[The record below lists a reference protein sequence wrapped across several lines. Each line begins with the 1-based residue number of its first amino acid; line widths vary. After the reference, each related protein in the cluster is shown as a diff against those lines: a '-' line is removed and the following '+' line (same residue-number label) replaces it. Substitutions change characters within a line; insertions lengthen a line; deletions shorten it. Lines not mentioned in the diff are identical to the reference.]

1 MENTLIKELKIKNF
15 LMKEQNLI
23 LDKSYSF
30 GLRIVKLYMYLRK
43 QKIERELII
52 QLLKSGT
59 SVGANVEEVIG
70 GQSSSDFIHKISI
83 AYKVARETSYWL
95 RLLND
100 SEILENKISLSFLK
114 DIEELKKSFQ
124 QYLKQPN

>member
-59 SVGANVEEVIG
+59 SVGANVEEAIS
-70 GQSSSDFIHKISI
+70 GQSRSDFIHKISI

>member
-1 MENTLIKELKIKNF
+1 
-15 LMKEQNLI
+15 MKEQNLI
-23 LDKSYSF
+23 LDKSYFF

-52 QLLKSGT
+52 HLLKSGT
-59 SVGANVEEVIG
+59 SVGANVEEAIG
-70 GQSSSDFIHKISI
+70 GQSRSDFIHKISI

-114 DIEELKKSFQ
+114 DIEELKKILSAI
-124 QYLKQPN
+124 LKTTKLKSTKILNS

>member
-59 SVGANVEEVIG
+59 SVGANVEEAIG
-70 GQSSSDFIHKISI
+70 GQSRSDFIHKISI

-100 SEILENKISLSFLK
+100 SEILEKKIHFLS
-114 DIEELKKSFQ
+114 
-124 QYLKQPN
+124 

>member
-1 MENTLIKELKIKNF
+1 
-15 LMKEQNLI
+15 MKEQNLI

-52 QLLKSGT
+52 HLLKSGT
-59 SVGANVEEVIG
+59 SVGANVEEAIG
-70 GQSSSDFIHKISI
+70 GQSRSDFIHKISI

>member
-43 QKIERELII
+43 QKIEREL
-52 QLLKSGT
+52 
-59 SVGANVEEVIG
+59 
-70 GQSSSDFIHKISI
+70 
-83 AYKVARETSYWL
+83 KVAKEAAEAANHAKSEFIANMSHKLQIWETLESVNVGYANL
-95 RLLND
+95 MNMQRLQCG
-100 SEILENKISLSFLK
+100 I
-114 DIEELKKSFQ
+114 
-124 QYLKQPN
+124 

>member
-83 AYKVARETSYWL
+83 AYKKREKHLIGLDY
-95 RLLND
+95 
-100 SEILENKISLSFLK
+100 
-114 DIEELKKSFQ
+114 
-124 QYLKQPN
+124 

>member
-59 SVGANVEEVIG
+59 SVGANVEEAIG
-70 GQSSSDFIHKISI
+70 GQSRSDFIHKISI

>member
-1 MENTLIKELKIKNF
+1 MENTLIMELKIKNF

-59 SVGANVEEVIG
+59 SVGANVEEAIG
-70 GQSSSDFIHKISI
+70 GQSRSDFIHKISI

>member
-59 SVGANVEEVIG
+59 SVGANVKEAIG
-70 GQSSSDFIHKISI
+70 GQSRSDFIHKISI
-83 AYKVARETSYWL
+83 AYKKREKHLIGLDY
-95 RLLND
+95 
-100 SEILENKISLSFLK
+100 
-114 DIEELKKSFQ
+114 
-124 QYLKQPN
+124 

>member
-59 SVGANVEEVIG
+59 SVGANVEEAIG
-70 GQSSSDFIHKISI
+70 GQSRSDFIHKISI

-124 QYLKQPN
+124 QFLKQPN

>member
-59 SVGANVEEVIG
+59 SVGANVEEAIG
-70 GQSSSDFIHKISI
+70 GQSRSDFIHKIII

>member
-59 SVGANVEEVIG
+59 SVGANVEEAIG
-70 GQSSSDFIHKISI
+70 GQSRSDFIHKISI
-83 AYKVARETSYWL
+83 AYKLARETSYWL

>member
-52 QLLKSGT
+52 HLLKSGT
-59 SVGANVEEVIG
+59 SVGANVEEAIG
-70 GQSSSDFIHKISI
+70 GQSRSDFIHKIII

>member
-52 QLLKSGT
+52 QLL
-59 SVGANVEEVIG
+59 N
-70 GQSSSDFIHKISI
+70 
-83 AYKVARETSYWL
+83 
-95 RLLND
+95 
-100 SEILENKISLSFLK
+100 
-114 DIEELKKSFQ
+114 
-124 QYLKQPN
+124 

>member
-52 QLLKSGT
+52 HLLKSGT
-59 SVGANVEEVIG
+59 SVGANVEEAIG
-70 GQSSSDFIHKISI
+70 GQSRSDFIHKISI

>member
-15 LMKEQNLI
+15 LMKEQDLI

-52 QLLKSGT
+52 HLLKSGT
-59 SVGANVEEVIG
+59 SVGANVEEAIG
-70 GQSSSDFIHKISI
+70 GQSRSDFIHKISI

>member
-43 QKIERELII
+43 QKIEWELII
-52 QLLKSGT
+52 HLLKSGT
-59 SVGANVEEVIG
+59 SVGANVEEAIG
-70 GQSSSDFIHKISI
+70 GQSRSDFIHKISI